1 MSGSVWL
8 LPAAGTTLQW
18 VEGKKSLW
26 SCPSLTRVFTLTVV
40 IKIAEEKQ
48 AARKNPKF
56 RAARAQDP
64 FLKESNHH
72 AF

>member
-8 LPAAGTTLQW
+8 LPAASTTLQW

-26 SCPSLTRVFTLTVV
+26 PCPSLARVFTLTVG
-40 IKIAEEKQ
+40 IKIAEEK
-48 AARKNPKF
+48 ASGEKNLNF
-56 RAARAQDP
+56 VQHALQDP
-64 FLKESNHH
+64 FLRECNHH